1 MGNIQLYLDF
11 NLRVR
16 AYSNVKVA
24 KSSTANSRNL
34 KTFKY
39 LANNLMTI
47 NKTKTK
53 AY

>member
-1 MGNIQLYLDF
+1 MGNIQIYLDF
-11 NLRVR
+11 NVHVR
-16 AYSNVKVA
+16 TCSNVKVE
-24 KSSTANSRNL
+24 KSSIANSRNL

-39 LANNLMTI
+39 LVNNLMTL